1 MEIFNKFVYI
11 EIEPAQHWMFVTI
24 EHNLDGTKSDY
35 DILMGF
41 TISFNA

>member
-11 EIEPAQHWMFVTI
+11 EIEPAQPWMFVTI